1 MNHSH
6 RHTASPEA
14 GKTYTCVLNDT
25 QLYDA
30 VVEKAEGC
38 WATVT
43 VVRPLPGK
51 YQQVYAP
58 GQTFEI
64 KVQYYDFIE
73 KQ

>member
-1 MNHSH
+1 M
-6 RHTASPEA
+6 HTHQTTAAPEV

-25 QLYDA
+25 PVYDA
-30 VVEKAEGC
+30 VVENAQGC

-51 YQQVYAP
+51 YEKQYSP

-64 KVQYYDFIE
+64 KVQYYNFIE
-73 KQ
+73 KK

>member
-1 MNHSH
+1 
-6 RHTASPEA
+6 
-14 GKTYTCVLNDT
+14 VLNDT

-51 YQQVYAP
+51 YQQAYAP